1 MGYRETRKLLKLG
14 NSSSR
19 VVVLPKP
26 WIDFN
31 RLKEGDEVI
40 VLGGAILVICRPEDE
55 NKARRLL
62 LNIEASEKG
71 NRL

>member
-55 NKARRLL
+55 AEARRLL
-62 LNIEASEKG
+62 LKAKVDE
-71 NRL
+71 